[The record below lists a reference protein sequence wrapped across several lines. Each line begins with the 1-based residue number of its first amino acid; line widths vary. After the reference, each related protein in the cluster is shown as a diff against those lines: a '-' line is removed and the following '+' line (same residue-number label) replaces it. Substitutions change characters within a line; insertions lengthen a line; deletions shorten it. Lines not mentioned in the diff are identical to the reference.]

1 MQNETKRKPFS
12 EKRGKNI
19 FGISVDLPRVI
30 EVDLNKLKP
39 NPNQPRSTFNEET
52 LQELASSI
60 AQVGLIQPIAVVRDQ
75 DDQDCFI
82 IVAGERRKR
91 AFEILGKTTIP
102 SIITSGSID
111 EIALIENIQRENLH
125 PLDEANAIAKL
136 MENYQYSQ
144 VAVAKAIGKSR
155 PTVNELL
162 RLTSLPDTI
171 QSVCRALDTPK
182 TTLVAISKIEDKEQQ
197 FLVWEQAKTHGM
209 TSRIARAKKKKSA
222 PPKTETRYSDDAAKI
237 LNAGKKFIEKLQTA
251 ASSNEIFDNETV
263 TDLVHQGDI
272 IKNLLEEIVK
282 RNI

>member
-1 MQNETKRKPFS
+1 MQNNTKRRPFS

-19 FGISVDLPRVI
+19 FGTSVDLPRVI

-60 AQVGLIQPIAVVRDQ
+60 AQVGLIQPIAVVRDK
-75 DDQDCFI
+75 DEQDCFI

-91 AFEILGKTTIP
+91 AFEILGKPTIP

-125 PLDEANAIAKL
+125 PLDEANAIVRL

-144 VAVAKAIGKSR
+144 VSVAKVIGKSR

-162 RLTSLPDTI
+162 RLTSLPETI
-171 QSVCRALDTPK
+171 QQECRALDTPK
-182 TTLVAISKIEDKEQQ
+182 TTLFAISKNEDREQQ
-197 FLVWEQAKTHGM
+197 FLVWEQAKTNGI
-209 TSRIARAKKKKSA
+209 TSRVARAKKKKST
-222 PPKTETRYSDDAAKI
+222 PPKTQLQYSNNTKRI
-237 LNAGKKFIEKLQTA
+237 LIAGKRFIEVLQAA
-251 ASSNEIFDNETV
+251 ASSEETFDDEIITNLVGQSET
-263 TDLVHQGDI
+263 
-272 IKNLLEEIVK
+272 IKSLLEKVIN
-282 RNI
+282 RH